1 MSPFLLVNH
10 LFCTVKLTVETSVVV
25 TWSRSNGPQL
35 TARHRTLTNGSF
47 VIEKASLADQSTYIC
62 TARNFLASLNFRV
75 GVNIYFPN
83 SCSEIKRAGFSE
95 RKMYLI
101 SPKGLTPFAVHR
113 DMRDKNGI
121 GVTVISHD
129 SEARTLVSG
138 FENPGT

>member
-35 TARHRTLTNGSF
+35 TARHRTLANDSL
-47 VIEKASLADQSTYIC
+47 VIEKASPADQGTYIC

-75 GVNIYFPN
+75 GVNIYFPS

-101 SPKGLTPFAVHR
+101 SPKGLTPFAVHC

-121 GVTVISHD
+121 GVTVFG
-129 SEARTLVSG
+129 TLVSG

>member
-1 MSPFLLVNH
+1 M
-10 LFCTVKLTVETSVVV
+10 VV

-35 TARHRTLTNGSF
+35 TARHRTLANGSL
-47 VIEKASLADQSTYIC
+47 VIEKASLADQGTYIC
-62 TARNFLASLNFRV
+62 IARKFLASLDFCV
-75 GVNIYFPN
+75 GVNIYSPS
-83 SCSEIKRAGFSE
+83 SCGEIKRAGFSE
-95 RKMYLI
+95 SKTYLI
-101 SPKGLTPFAVHR
+101 SPKGLTPFAVHC